1 MTATAGTATNTV
13 TIPVEAFY
21 GTDRATATLTLPARA
36 DRIVVNEGPEW
47 GDINPQNNVWTR

>member
-1 MTATAGTATNTV
+1 V

-21 GTDRATATLTLPARA
+21 GTDRATAILSLPVRA